1 MSFSHCKVPVLYK
14 QVFQVFA
21 STLQV
26 SHRCRWQ
33 EGSDCFHSSVWQFKE
48 KSCGVASLGGLTA
61 SCLHSDAVGEPALD
75 VTNSDILDEP
85 QREAMH
91 LATLRPQPYSR
102 GWRELRL
109 RAQMCQ

>member
-1 MSFSHCKVPVLYK
+1 MTFSHYRVPVLYK
-14 QVFQVFA
+14 QVFQMFA

-48 KSCGVASLGGLTA
+48 NSCGVASLESLTA
-61 SCLHSDAVGEPALD
+61 SCLHSDKVGGLALD

-91 LATLRPQPYSR
+91 LATP
-102 GWRELRL
+102 
-109 RAQMCQ
+109 RAQLM